1 MLIESDT
8 TFVMQWWMLNGNDL
22 NNHAKIS
29 EIRFDTYVASY
40 MSCQDDLLN
49 LDNFYPLQIKQKIW
63 KSIIKISFA
72 TAQISS
78 RFYFIPF
85 SQKSKQHK
93 KLKYTKDD
101 SIQTLSLMD
110 HSVKIFY
117 KVLWSI
123 RLKFLELFAH
133 NHFDWLFFFPL
144 TIFHIY
150 IQTSCNF

>member
-1 MLIESDT
+1 MVYLNGGIILHLIHGTIRFYEIMKDILTACVKLKNLSDFQILMKLDMT
-8 TFVMQWWMLNGNDL
+8 LVMQWWMLNGNDL

-93 KLKYTKDD
+93 KMKYTKDD
-101 SIQTLSLMD
+101 TKHL
-110 HSVKIFY
+110 V
-117 KVLWSI
+117 
-123 RLKFLELFAH
+123 
-133 NHFDWLFFFPL
+133 
-144 TIFHIY
+144 
-150 IQTSCNF
+150 

>member
-1 MLIESDT
+1 MVYLNGGIILHLVHGNNRLLEIRKDILIACVKSLISLDNLFGCT
-8 TFVMQWWMLNGNDL
+8 NLIKSNVILVMQWWMLNGNDL

-101 SIQTLSLMD
+101 TKHL
-110 HSVKIFY
+110 V
-117 KVLWSI
+117 
-123 RLKFLELFAH
+123 
-133 NHFDWLFFFPL
+133 
-144 TIFHIY
+144 
-150 IQTSCNF
+150 